1 MSFRSKSSPFRAPWI
16 LPSLI
21 AIALLFATS
30 RPAQAELFIS
40 AGAGVFDPWE
50 GSAGHEVD
58 LSFLTTFGSR
68 IRHVRVGAEL
78 SHRSAEGEILKVQ
91 NVDFDSYRLSFVTHY
106 RPLLDWFVEPY
117 LGARVTAAINDSDG
131 KRIERERPLKDVHH
145 SETFGFGA
153 AAIAGID
160 IPLGKHVVLYGETS
174 FGADLLLI
182 DAHNSSHHRGDNS
195 DDWDLKIFSDLRP
208 RTSSENVG
216 GVTGT
221 AGLRIRF

>member
-1 MSFRSKSSPFRAPWI
+1 MIRTICLVIAVLLASGSRSAH
-16 LPSLI
+16 
-21 AIALLFATS
+21 
-30 RPAQAELFIS
+30 AEMFVS

-58 LSFLTTFGSR
+58 LSFLTTFGDR
-68 IRHVRVGAEL
+68 FRHFRVGAEL
-78 SHRSAEGEILKVQ
+78 SQRSAEGEILKVQ
-91 NVDFDSYRLSFVTHY
+91 NVDFDSYRLSFVAHY
-106 RPLLDWFVEPY
+106 RPLLDWFVGPY
-117 LGARVTAAINDSDG
+117 LGARITAAVNDSDG
-131 KRIERERPLKDVHH
+131 RRIERERPQKDVHH

-153 AAIAGID
+153 ALIAGVD
-160 IPLGKHVVLYGETS
+160 VPLGKRIVFYAESS

-195 DDWDLKIFSDLRP
+195 GDWDIKLFSDLRP

-221 AGLRIRF
+221 AGIRVRF